1 MKNEVWQRSNDI
13 GSIMTTQVIC
23 VAPTETMDRVK
34 AIFDE
39 HNIHHIPVC
48 DQGKI
53 MGMISKSDYYQILHG
68 FTLFKAEKSE
78 AYNRAILRSLLAKE
92 VMTKQVATLLPT
104 DSVFKAA
111 DYFRENLFH
120 AIPIV
125 DPEGQLIGILTT
137 YDLINHYFS
146 NVPVEK

>member
-1 MKNEVWQRSNDI
+1 
-13 GSIMTTQVIC
+13 MTTQVIYIS
-23 VAPTETMDRVK
+23 PTETMDKVR
-34 AIFDE
+34 AIFEE
-39 HNIHHIPVC
+39 HNIHHIPVV
-48 DQGKI
+48 DEQKVV
-53 MGMISKSDYYQILHG
+53 GMISKSDYYQILHG

-92 VMTKQVATLLPT
+92 VMTKQVATLSPS

-125 DPEGQLIGILTT
+125 NEKGELEGILSTL
-137 YDLINHYFS
+137 DLINHFFS
-146 NVPVEK
+146 NVSWPQNA